1 MFAITED
8 AAEAINS
15 IVLAPGTPEGA
26 GMRITCKAN
35 EADGGERTDVHLSV
49 VEAPQEGDEV
59 LERERLF
66 VDPDAAEYLDDKV
79 LDADFVDDDVRF
91 SLEVQPEGR

>member
-15 IVLAPGTPEGA
+15 IVQAPGTPKGA
-26 GMRITCKAN
+26 GMRITR
-35 EADGGERTDVHLSV
+35 EVSGDDGDERTDIHLSV

-91 SLEVQPEGR
+91 SLEVQPEAR